1 MLVSA
6 SGDLASPGYDL
17 IIIGGGLAGSSLAI
31 AMAQASMRVL
41 IVEREPQFRDRV
53 RGEGMLPWGAAE
65 ARHLGIYQPLL
76 DRCAVGVPWWVV
88 PDGTRDLVATTPS
101 QLGCLNFYH
110 PEMQQT
116 LLDMAVA
123 SGAELLRPA
132 EAVGVIAGD
141 PPTILVRANGSERRI
156 TGRLVVGA
164 DGRNSRLRARA
175 GFSVS
180 RDPDCLTVAG
190 ILLRDLALPDDAVQF
205 VTNPIV
211 QRLSIIFPV
220 GQGRFRAYVVF
231 RHDSHRPLRS
241 AEDEAQ
247 FIELSVATGA
257 SPAWFAPGAVI
268 GPLASFNAPDTWVE
282 RPYRDGVVLVG
293 DAAAASDPSFGCGLS
308 LTLRDVRVLRDRLLE
323 TEDWGAAADA
333 YATEHNLYAENL
345 RRIHGWFRELFH
357 GIGAEADALRARALP
372 RIAED
377 PSRIVDF
384 IGCGPEAPSAEAARR
399 RFFGED

>member
-1 MLVSA
+1 M
-6 SGDLASPGYDL
+6 DYDL
-17 IIIGGGLAGSSLAI
+17 IIAGGGLAGSSLAST
-31 AMAQASMRVL
+31 MAQAGVRVL
-41 IVEREPQFRDRV
+41 IIEREPQFRDRV
-53 RGEGMLPWGAAE
+53 RGEAMLPWGAAE

-76 DRCAVGVPWWVV
+76 DRCAVGVPWWVA
-88 PDGTRDLVATTPS
+88 PDGARDLVTTTPS

-110 PEMQQT
+110 PEMQQM

-123 SGAELLRPA
+123 SGAELLRPG
-132 EAVGVIAGD
+132 EAVGVVAD
-141 PPTILVRANGSERRI
+141 VPPTILVRANGSEWRI

-175 GFSVS
+175 GFPLS

-190 ILLRDLALPDDAVQF
+190 VLLRDLALPDDAVQF
-205 VTNPIV
+205 VINPMV

-220 GQGRFRAYVVF
+220 GRRRFRAYVVF
-231 RHDSHRPLRS
+231 RHDVHRPLS
-241 AEDEAQ
+241 GAGDEAR

-257 SPAWFAPGAVI
+257 SPAWFASGTVI

-282 RPYRDGVVLVG
+282 RPYRGGIVLVG

-308 LTLRDVRVLRDRLLE
+308 LTLRDVRVLRDRLLA
-323 TEDWGAAADA
+323 TDDWAAAADA
-333 YATEHNLYAENL
+333 YAAKHDFYAASL
-345 RRIHGWFRELFH
+345 RRIHTWFRELFH
-357 GIGAEADALRARALP
+357 GTGSEADVLRAHALP

-377 PSRIVDF
+377 PSRIIDF
-384 IGCGPEAPSAEAARR
+384 IGFGPEAPSDEAARR